1 MTQMLRIMSYNIR
14 FGGRGR
20 EGRLAEVINLA
31 KPDLV
36 ILQEA
41 TDTRVVERLS
51 QLTAMPHFGSTRGY
65 STAFLSR
72 TPAEHFDWHRHPHLQ
87 RSVLDLKLPGL
98 RVLGIHL
105 RATHSNLTE
114 RRRMREVRAILD
126 FTSAYKNEPHLLTG
140 DFNTLAPGELLN
152 MQKLPTRYRVLAFLL
167 GGRIT
172 FRALQLMLD
181 AGYVDCYRR
190 FHEDAGYTFPA
201 WDPHVRLDYFFAP
214 SEFAHLVTAC
224 TVLTDI
230 HIPNPA
236 QATDHLPLLAE
247 VELS

>member
-1 MTQMLRIMSYNIR
+1 MLRILSYNIR

-20 EGRLAEVINLA
+20 EERIAEVINSA
-31 KPDLV
+31 NPDLV

-41 TDTRVVERLS
+41 TDTRVVEELS
-51 QLTAMPHFGSTRGY
+51 RLTAMPHFGSRPGY
-65 STAFLSR
+65 SVAFLSR
-72 TPAEHFDWHRHPHLQ
+72 TSVEHFDWRRHPNLQ
-87 RSVLDLKLPGL
+87 RAVLDVKLPGL
-98 RVLGIHL
+98 RVLGVHL

-114 RRRMREVRAILD
+114 RGRMREVRAILD
-126 FTSAYKNEPHLLTG
+126 FTSAYKDEPHLLTG

-181 AGYVDCYRR
+181 AGYIDCYRR
-190 FHEDAGYTFPA
+190 FSSDAGFTFPA
-201 WDPHVRLDYFFAP
+201 WDPHVRLDYFFTPQKYA
-214 SEFAHLVTAC
+214 ELVTAC
-224 TVLTDI
+224 TVLSE
-230 HIPNPA
+230 IPNPA

-247 VELS
+247 VSLT